1 MSREQTYTAVILKK
15 QPFGEADEIITFFT
29 RESGKLRGLAKSV
42 KLSKSKLQNSLQSL
56 FVVQISLAGKGHL
69 PKIISAEP
77 QKVFLGVRED
87 LEALKCAFYASEL
100 VLKFTPDAQ
109 KDEGLFGLLAGFLE
123 FLELFPESREAA
135 LAKLKVDF
143 LQLEG
148 FSAGAHRDLAKRP
161 DLLKLCQKLEVTA
174 FNDLPALDLKGLGP
188 LQDFLSEFIVYNLER
203 QLKSEQFLK
212 GVL

>member
-1 MSREQTYTAVILKK
+1 MPREQTYTAIILKK

-69 PKIISAEP
+69 PKIIFAEP
-77 QKVFLGVRED
+77 QKVFSGLRED
-87 LEALKCAFYASEL
+87 LEALKYAFYASEL

-109 KDEGLFGLLAGFLE
+109 KDEGLFGLLVGFLE

-148 FSAGAHRDLAKRP
+148 FSAAGHRDLAKRP
-161 DLLKLCQKLEVTA
+161 DLLKLCQKLETTA
-174 FNDLPALDLKGLGP
+174 FNDLSALDLKGLRA
-188 LQDFLSEFIVYNLER
+188 LQEFLSEFIVYNLER
-203 QLKSEQFLK
+203 QLKSERFLK
-212 GVL
+212 DSV

>member
-1 MSREQTYTAVILKK
+1 MPREQTYTAIILKK
-15 QPFGEADEIITFFT
+15 QPLGEADEIITFFT

-56 FVVQISLAGKGHL
+56 FVVQIYLAGKGHL

-77 QKVFLGVRED
+77 QKVFSGVRED
-87 LEALKCAFYASEL
+87 MEALKCAFYASEL

-109 KDEGLFGLLAGFLE
+109 KDEGLFDLLVGFLE
-123 FLELFPESREAA
+123 FLELFPESRGVA

-148 FSAGAHRDLAKRP
+148 FSAAGHRDLAKKP
-161 DLLKLCQKLEVTA
+161 DLLKLCQKLEATA
-174 FNDLPALDLKGLGP
+174 FNDLSGLDLKGLAP
-188 LQDFLSEFIVYNLER
+188 LQVF
-203 QLKSEQFLK
+203 K
-212 GVL
+212 GFSVIYYS